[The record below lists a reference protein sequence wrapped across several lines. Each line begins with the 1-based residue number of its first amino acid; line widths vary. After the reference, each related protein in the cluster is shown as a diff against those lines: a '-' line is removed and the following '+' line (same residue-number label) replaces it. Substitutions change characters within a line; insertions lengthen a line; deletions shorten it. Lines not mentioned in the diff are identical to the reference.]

1 MKVLL
6 LAVMALFASQVAV
19 AGHHEAGE
27 MSANLKTAKASYA
40 AFASGDMEA
49 WAAGQAENATWV
61 MPEGLPWTGTYT
73 GPAEVIEK
81 VFGPLGQALPD
92 LKVTPTGF
100 YESGDK
106 IFVTTTYTA
115 TNLDTKAVH
124 MITFKGGKFVG
135 FEPFEPTHLMMEAA
149 VK

>member
-1 MKVLL
+1 MRIFL

-19 AGHHEAGE
+19 AGHHEAGD

-73 GPAEVIEK
+73 GSAEVIEK
-81 VFGPLGQALPD
+81 VFGPLGRALPD

-106 IFVTTTYTA
+106 IFVTATYTA

-124 MITFKGGKFVG
+124 MITFKDGKFVG
-135 FEPFEPTHLMMEAA
+135 FEPFEPTHLMMKAA